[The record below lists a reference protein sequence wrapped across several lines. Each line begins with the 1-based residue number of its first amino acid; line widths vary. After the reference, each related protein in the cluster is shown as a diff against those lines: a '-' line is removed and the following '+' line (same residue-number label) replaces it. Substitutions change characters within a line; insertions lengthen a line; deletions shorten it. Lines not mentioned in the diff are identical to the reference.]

1 MNDREVADYLLA
13 NPDFFTEHAEL
24 LATIRLGNPHGKAAV
39 SLQERQMEM
48 LRDKN
53 KLLERRLA
61 ELLRYGHENDSIAAK
76 FNRWTTRVI
85 SERDPYALPRTIAD
99 NLRDVFDVPQ
109 AALRVWDVAEQ
120 YAQADFARHTGE
132 EVRIFANS
140 LAAPYC
146 GANTGFEAA
155 QWLAASAASTAAAA
169 SGPASVTASPLTNAG
184 SAHAEAAGN
193 DAAVAASSGTG
204 TSTGIES
211 IAILA
216 LRDPQADAAAPAF
229 GLLVMGSPD
238 PRRFHEGMA
247 TDFLSQIGA
256 LASAA
261 LTRLLP
267 R

>member
-1 MNDREVADYLLA
+1 MNDREVAEYLLA
-13 NPDFFTEHAEL
+13 NPEFFVQHAEL
-24 LATIRLGNPHGKAAV
+24 LAAVRLANPHGKAAV

-48 LRDKN
+48 LREKN

-76 FNRWTTRVI
+76 FNRWTARVI
-85 SERDPYALPRTIAD
+85 AERDTHALPRTVTHG
-99 NLRDVFDVPQ
+99 LTEVFDVPH
-109 AALRVWDVAEQ
+109 AALRLWDVADA
-120 YAQADFARHTGE
+120 YAQAEFARQVGE

-140 LAAPYC
+140 LGAPYC

-155 QWLAASAASTAAAA
+155 QWLGAGAQASAATAADEAGTA
-169 SGPASVTASPLTNAG
+169 TGSGEGGGIQSVVL
-184 SAHAEAAGN
+184 
-193 DAAVAASSGTG
+193 
-204 TSTGIES
+204 
-211 IAILA
+211 LA
-216 LRDPQADAAAPAF
+216 LRDPQAEESAPAF

-247 TDFLSQIGA
+247 TDFLMQIGT

-261 LTRLLP
+261 TSRLLA